1 MNARNPQYDGAR
13 KGITVT
19 LAAFCWYIFLV
30 GHIVN
35 NVRGFGS

>member
-1 MNARNPQYDGAR
+1 MLIRTMA
-13 KGITVT
+13 
-19 LAAFCWYIFLV
+19 LAAMCWYMFLT

>member
-1 MNARNPQYDGAR
+1 VR
-13 KGITVT
+13 KWLTVT
-19 LAAFCWYIFLV
+19 MAGMCWFIFLT